1 MHTMNSESQFAF
13 KCPIRNCH
21 SSFDRQGHLDTHIR
35 VHNNDFADC
44 QYCPYRYTKPDHYK
58 IHLKVLVLCCPSTVN
73 PVTYG
78 FKLVSPPT
86 LISIRIIF
94 E

>member
-13 KCPIRNCH
+13 KCPIKNCH

-35 VHNNDFADC
+35 VHNNDFYDC

-58 IHLKVLVLCCPSTVN
+58 IHLKVLVFIRYPLT
-73 PVTYG
+73 
-78 FKLVSPPT
+78 FKL
-86 LISIRIIF
+86 
-94 E
+94 